1 MATKKIFARYNT
13 STVHSIEVD
22 SEAYDKWKEG
32 WSAQDAF
39 PELTPFELE
48 LIITGECKEDE

>member
-1 MATKKIFARYNT
+1 MTTKKIFARYHT
-13 STVHSIEVD
+13 STVHTIEVD
-22 SEAYDKWKEG
+22 SGAYGRWKEG

-48 LIITGECKEDE
+48 LIITGEYEEDE